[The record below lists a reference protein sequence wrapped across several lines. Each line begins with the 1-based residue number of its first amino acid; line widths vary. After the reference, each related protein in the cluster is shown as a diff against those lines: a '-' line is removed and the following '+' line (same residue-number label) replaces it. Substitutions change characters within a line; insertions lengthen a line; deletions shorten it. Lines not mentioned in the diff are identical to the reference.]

1 MYRSASAIC
10 VTHNSRTVRP
20 VTTLQDRVVPSSDI
34 AVKFERRATAVTL
47 RPTGDRATI
56 RAGSGGFVANDFPQG
71 TVHEAGDDLRTALRS
86 DPAVLRRWESL
97 TPLGRNE
104 FLCWIE
110 DAKQPA
116 TRQRR
121 IERTFDEVRGG
132 K

>member
-1 MYRSASAIC
+1 M
-10 VTHNSRTVRP
+10 
-20 VTTLQDRVVPSSDI
+20 
-34 AVKFERRATAVTL
+34 
-47 RPTGDRATI
+47 
-56 RAGSGGFVANDFPQG
+56 ANDFPQG